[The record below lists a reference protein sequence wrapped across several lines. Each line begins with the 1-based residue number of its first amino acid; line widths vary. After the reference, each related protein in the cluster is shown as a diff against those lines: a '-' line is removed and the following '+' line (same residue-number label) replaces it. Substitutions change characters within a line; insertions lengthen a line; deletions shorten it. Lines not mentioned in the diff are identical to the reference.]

1 MLNCVS
7 LSTNHFFAGNPIY
20 EQHRLRYECIV
31 QRQSWDVPTIRNME
45 YDQYDN
51 PAAHYLVWR
60 DQDGRAR
67 GSSRLYPTDR
77 PYMLEQIFPRL
88 VSKIE
93 LPKAVDVWEASRFC
107 VDASLSPQA
116 RKRII
121 QEIVIGYL
129 EFGLAQGASRII
141 GVMCPAYYRSIFIS
155 NGWDVEWL
163 GEVSKSK
170 EGHNIAAGSLTVSE
184 AVLKKVRE
192 KTGIHETI
200 LNYGENVPSY
210 DERVRILRAA

>member
-7 LSTNHFFAGNPIY
+7 ISTNHFFAGNPIY

-31 QRQSWDVPTIRNME
+31 QRQSWNVPVVRNME

-60 DQDGRAR
+60 DKDGKAR

-77 PYMLEQIFPRL
+77 PYMLEEIFPHL

-93 LPKAVDVWEASRFC
+93 IPKSTKVWEGSRFC
-107 VDASLSPQA
+107 VDASLDPQM
-116 RKRII
+116 RKRIV
-121 QEIVIGYL
+121 QEVVVGYL
-129 EFGLAQGASRII
+129 EFGLAQGIANII
-141 GVMCPAYYRSIFIS
+141 GVMYPAYYRNIFIG
-155 NGWDVEWL
+155 NGWDVEWI
-163 GEVSKSK
+163 GDVSKTE
-170 EGHNIAAGSLTVSE
+170 EGHKIIAGSLTISE

-192 KTGIHETI
+192 KTGIHEAV

-210 DERVRILRAA
+210 DERVRVLRAA